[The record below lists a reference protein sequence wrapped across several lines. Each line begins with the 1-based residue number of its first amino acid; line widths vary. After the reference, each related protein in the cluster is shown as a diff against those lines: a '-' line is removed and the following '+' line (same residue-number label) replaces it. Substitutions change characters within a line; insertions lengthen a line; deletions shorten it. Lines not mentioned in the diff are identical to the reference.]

1 MFIDLNDVGSDHFSQ
16 KHFDVAICGA
26 GVAGITLAR
35 KLSAEFSV
43 ALCEAGD
50 LEYSQESQEQYAG
63 KISGDEYFP
72 LDATR
77 LRFFG
82 GTSNHWGGWCRP
94 LDAHDFEAK
103 AQNPDSGWP
112 ISKSDLDPYA
122 QETRR
127 ILDLTGDVSD
137 SCPQGPQFDFAGFEQ
152 IQFSWSTPTRFNKK
166 YRDEIANSSNIICY
180 LNANVVD
187 LRLADD
193 SDRIDEMEIRDYADR
208 LFPVRARVYI
218 IAAGGLE
225 NPRILLNCNRQIDTG
240 VGNQH
245 DLVGRFFSEHLHYDI
260 GQFILEDGQ
269 REQIGMPSRTAFSCF
284 YGPTADLLRD
294 EQILNFGL
302 RIQLFRDDLDGAF
315 KHKVKEV
322 ICSAEWTQD
331 FANLFRDRDMAC
343 TVLLDG
349 KIKFASEQALNRE
362 SRVMLGDDRDRFG
375 LQKIDLRWQRSPMD
389 KRTLLRGGVR
399 FAEELTV
406 NRVGRMQIADWL
418 LQEEADYPDLASEE
432 TAGHHHMCT
441 TRMAA
446 RPQEGVV
453 DEDLAVFGTQNLFI
467 TGSSVFS
474 TSGHANPT
482 FTIVQLS
489 LRLAEHLNTSI

>member
-1 MFIDLNDVGSDHFSQ
+1 MFIDLNDVGSDHFEQ
-16 KHFDVAICGA
+16 KRFDVAICGA

-35 KLSAEFSV
+35 KLSAEYSV

-50 LEYSQESQEQYAG
+50 IEYSQESQEQYDG
-63 KISGDEYFP
+63 QISGDEYFP

-122 QETRR
+122 QETRQ
-127 ILDLTGDVSD
+127 ILDLAGDVSD

-152 IQFSWSTPTRFNKK
+152 IQFSWSAPTRFNKK
-166 YRDEIANSSNIICY
+166 YRDEIANSSNISCY

-187 LRLADD
+187 LSLADD
-193 SDRIDEMEIRDYADR
+193 SDRIDGMEISDYANR
-208 LFPVRARVYI
+208 RFSVRARVYI

-240 VGNQH
+240 IGNQH
-245 DLVGRFFSEHLHYDI
+245 DLVGRFFSEHLHYNI
-260 GQFILEDGQ
+260 GRFILEDGQ
-269 REQIGMPSRTAFSCF
+269 RQQIGLPGRTPYSCF
-284 YGPTADLLRD
+284 YGPTADLLQD

-331 FANLFRDRDMAC
+331 FINLFRDRDMAC
-343 TVLLDG
+343 TVLVDG
-349 KIKFASEQALNRE
+349 QIKLASEQALNRE
-362 SRVMLGDDRDRFG
+362 SRVMLGDDRDSFG
-375 LQKIDLRWQRSPMD
+375 SQKIDLRWQRSPVD
-389 KRTLLRGGVR
+389 KKTLLRGGVR
-399 FAEELTV
+399 FAEEFAI

-432 TAGHHHMCT
+432 TGGHHHMCT
-441 TRMAA
+441 TRMASRA
-446 RPQEGVV
+446 QEGVV
-453 DEDLAVFGTQNLFI
+453 DKDLAVFGTENLFI

-474 TSGHANPT
+474 TAGHANPT
-482 FTIVQLS
+482 FTIVQLT
-489 LRLAEHLNTSI
+489 LRLAEHLNSSI